1 MDPCVPGISL
11 ENARAHVRIKLSVPS
26 KYANKM
32 TVSGICKAVKLCKNT
47 NIMPPMDYRQFKGK
61 MYLIDPKS
69 PLSIKDFLLLLGKSS
84 TDDIKRIAKSVGLV
98 TLSVTKSELV
108 SSIIKILQT
117 LNISE
122 PIEIPLKLQKNMSQ
136 ITGNRNNSVNAGNRN
151 NSVNAGN
158 RNNSVNTGNGGN
170 TGNMGPESGEMP
182 YNENVAPHLKL
193 IARPSKVRI
202 NKSSSW
208 SPSSWSPSENI
219 SLNPKPSN
227 VSLTPITQARINQS
241 LKLAKNLQ
249 KRLGGNESESMNTPP
264 SPSPSPS
271 SY

>member
-1 MDPCVPGISL
+1 
-11 ENARAHVRIKLSVPS
+11 
-26 KYANKM
+26 
-32 TVSGICKAVKLCKNT
+32 
-47 NIMPPMDYRQFKGK
+47 
-61 MYLIDPKS
+61 
-69 PLSIKDFLLLLGKSS
+69 
-84 TDDIKRIAKSVGLV
+84 
-98 TLSVTKSELV
+98 
-108 SSIIKILQT
+108 
-117 LNISE
+117 
-122 PIEIPLKLQKNMSQ
+122 
-136 ITGNRNNSVNAGNRN
+136 
-151 NSVNAGN
+151 
-158 RNNSVNTGNGGN
+158 
-170 TGNMGPESGEMP
+170 MGPESGEMP

-264 SPSPSPS
+264 SPSPLLSSPP
-271 SY
+271 YLNI